1 MKRLARK
8 IKELAVKKRAVAFH
22 KRPPFLKWGDFMAL
36 RGKDTAEK
44 IWNFF
49 LDEGFSIYG
58 IAALMGNLF
67 AESGL
72 DPKNLQ
78 NSCEKR
84 LNYTDATYTD
94 AVDNGTYKNFANDG
108 AGYGL
113 PQFTFPSRKEGF
125 YKYAKAAGKSIG
137 DLETQLL
144 FMVKEMKKDFKSI
157 YAALKTASDVKAASD
172 LVLTK
177 YEAPKDQSDAVK
189 RKRAEYGQEYFN
201 RFSGAGEE
209 KKGGNNM
216 SIMVG
221 SARIDERGN
230 ASGGAAGDQKQTSA
244 TNDLAGEVSMQAMY
258 SHSKGW
264 YILRPKSAAHAA
276 KMAALMKAACNNA
289 NIGYDQGNR
298 LGGVQHG
305 IMSAVK
311 TECDCSSLVR
321 QVVKEATGKDP
332 GNFTTSNEAAA
343 LEATGLFESKRSYTS
358 QSATPVYDGDVLVTK
373 SKGHTVIV
381 VSGNARSTAGGSG
394 SSGQAPA
401 SVSTA
406 KIESA
411 KSFEKTLAGTYKTI
425 GSLYLRAGAGK
436 GKPDLVI
443 MPDGTKVRNYGY
455 YTLVDGT
462 KWLYVQ
468 ATVKGVA
475 YTGFCSSNTKYLAK
489 Q

>member
-1 MKRLARK
+1 
-8 IKELAVKKRAVAFH
+8 
-22 KRPPFLKWGDFMAL
+22 MAL
-36 RGKDTAEK
+36 RGKDNAEK

-49 LDEGFSIYG
+49 LDERFSIYG

-84 LNYTDATYTD
+84 LNYTDAEYTA
-94 AVDNGTYKNFANDG
+94 AVDNGTYKNFTYDG

-113 PQFTFPSRKEGF
+113 PQFTFPSRKEAF

-144 FMVKEMKKDFKSI
+144 FMVKEMKKDFKSV
-157 YAALKTASDVKAASD
+157 YSALKTASDVKTASD
-172 LVLTK
+172 LVLKK

-201 RFSGAGEE
+201 RFSGAGE
-209 KKGGNNM
+209 KKGEINM

-244 TNDLAGEVSMQAMY
+244 KNDLTGEVSMQKMY

-264 YILRPKSAAHAA
+264 YILRPKSAAHAV
-276 KMAALMKAACNNA
+276 KMADLMKAACNNA

-298 LGGVQHG
+298 LGVVQHG
-305 IMSAVK
+305 IMTAVK

-321 QVVKEATGKDP
+321 EVVKEATGKDP
-332 GNFTTSNEAAA
+332 GNFTTANEAAS
-343 LEATGLFESKRSYTS
+343 LEATGLFESKRSYVS

-373 SKGHTVIV
+373 TKGHTVIV
-381 VSGNARSTAGGSG
+381 VSGNARKAASG
-394 SSGQAPA
+394 SSSAPA
-401 SVSTA
+401 PSVSTA

-411 KSFEKTLAGTYKTI
+411 KGFDKTLAGAYKTI

-436 GKPDLVI
+436 GKPELVV
-443 MPDGTKVRNYGY
+443 MPNNTTVRNYGY

-468 ATVKGVA
+468 TTIKGVT

>member
-1 MKRLARK
+1 
-8 IKELAVKKRAVAFH
+8 
-22 KRPPFLKWGDFMAL
+22 MAL

-84 LNYTDATYTD
+84 LNYTDATYTA

-113 PQFTFPSRKEGF
+113 PQFTFPSRKEAF
-125 YKYAKAAGKSIG
+125 YKYAKDVGKSIG

-144 FMVKEMKKDFKSI
+144 FMVKEMKKDFKSV
-157 YAALKTASDVKAASD
+157 YSALKTASDVKTASD
-172 LVLTK
+172 LVLKK

-201 RFSGAGEE
+201 RFSGAGE
-209 KKGGNNM
+209 KKGEINM

-244 TNDLAGEVSMQAMY
+244 TNDLTGEVSMQKMY

-264 YILRPKSAAHAA
+264 YILRPKSAAHAV
-276 KMAALMKAACNNA
+276 KMADLMKAACNNA

-298 LGGVQHG
+298 LGVVQHG
-305 IMSAVK
+305 IMTAVK

-321 QVVKEATGKDP
+321 EVVKEATGKDP
-332 GNFTTSNEAAA
+332 GNFTTANEAAS
-343 LEATGLFESKRSYTS
+343 LEATGLFESKRSYVS

-373 SKGHTVIV
+373 AKGHTVIV
-381 VSGNARSTAGGSG
+381 VSGNARKAASG
-394 SSGQAPA
+394 SSSAPA
-401 SVSTA
+401 PSVSTA

-411 KSFEKTLAGTYKTI
+411 KGFDKTLAGAYKTI

-436 GKPDLVI
+436 GKPELVV
-443 MPDGTKVRNYGY
+443 MPNNTTVRNYGY

-468 ATVKGVA
+468 TTIKGVT

>member
-1 MKRLARK
+1 
-8 IKELAVKKRAVAFH
+8 
-22 KRPPFLKWGDFMAL
+22 MAL
-36 RGKDTAEK
+36 RGKDNAEK

-58 IAALMGNLF
+58 IAALMGNLS

-84 LNYTDATYTD
+84 LNYTDAEYTT
-94 AVDNGTYKNFANDG
+94 AVDNGTYKNFAYDG

-113 PQFTFPSRKEGF
+113 PQFTFPSRKEAF

-144 FMVKEMKKDFKSI
+144 FMVEEMKKDFKSV
-157 YAALKTASDVKAASD
+157 YSALKTASDVKTTSD
-172 LVLTK
+172 LVLKK

-201 RFSGAGEE
+201 RFSGAGE
-209 KKGGNNM
+209 KKGEINM

-244 TNDLAGEVSMQAMY
+244 KNDLTGEVSMQKMY

-264 YILRPKSAAHAA
+264 YILRPKSAAHAV
-276 KMAALMKAACNNA
+276 KMADLMKAACNNA

-298 LGGVQHG
+298 LGVVQHG
-305 IMSAVK
+305 IMTAVK

-321 QVVKEATGKDP
+321 EVVKEATGKDP
-332 GNFTTSNEAAA
+332 GNFTTANEAAS
-343 LEATGLFESKRSYTS
+343 LEATGLFESKRSYVS

-373 SKGHTVIV
+373 TKGHTVIV
-381 VSGNARSTAGGSG
+381 VSGNARKAASG
-394 SSGQAPA
+394 SSSAPVP

-411 KSFEKTLAGTYKTI
+411 KGFDKTLAGTYKTI

-436 GKPDLVI
+436 GKPELVV
-443 MPDGTKVRNYGY
+443 MPNNTTVRNYGY

-468 ATVKGVA
+468 TTIKSVT

>member
-1 MKRLARK
+1 
-8 IKELAVKKRAVAFH
+8 
-22 KRPPFLKWGDFMAL
+22 MAL
-36 RGKDTAEK
+36 RGKDNAEK

-49 LDEGFSIYG
+49 LDERFSIYG

-84 LNYTDATYTD
+84 LNYTDAEYTT
-94 AVDNGTYKNFANDG
+94 AVDNGTYKNFAYDG

-113 PQFTFPSRKEGF
+113 PQFTFPSRKEAF
-125 YKYAKAAGKSIG
+125 YKYAKDVGKSIG

-144 FMVKEMKKDFKSI
+144 FMVKEMKKDFKSV
-157 YAALKTASDVKAASD
+157 YSALKTASDVKTASD
-172 LVLTK
+172 LVLKK

-201 RFSGAGEE
+201 RFSGAGE
-209 KKGGNNM
+209 KKGEINM

-230 ASGGAAGDQKQTSA
+230 ASGGAAGDQKRTSA
-244 TNDLAGEVSMQAMY
+244 TNDLTGEVSMQKMY

-264 YILRPKSAAHAA
+264 YILRPKSAAHAV
-276 KMAALMKAACNNA
+276 KMADLMKAACNNA

-298 LGGVQHG
+298 LGVVQHG
-305 IMSAVK
+305 IMTAVK

-321 QVVKEATGKDP
+321 EVVKEATGKDP
-332 GNFTTSNEAAA
+332 GNFTTANEAAS
-343 LEATGLFESKRSYTS
+343 LEATGLFESKRSYVS

-373 SKGHTVIV
+373 AKGHTVIV
-381 VSGNARSTAGGSG
+381 VSGNARKAASG
-394 SSGQAPA
+394 SSSAPA
-401 SVSTA
+401 PSVSTA

-411 KSFEKTLAGTYKTI
+411 KGFDKTLAGAYKTI

-436 GKPDLVI
+436 GKPELVV
-443 MPDGTKVRNYGY
+443 MPNNTTVRNYGY

-468 ATVKGVA
+468 TTIKGVT

>member
-1 MKRLARK
+1 
-8 IKELAVKKRAVAFH
+8 
-22 KRPPFLKWGDFMAL
+22 MAL
-36 RGKDTAEK
+36 RGKDNAEK

-58 IAALMGNLF
+58 IAALMGNLS

-84 LNYTDATYTD
+84 LNYTDAEYTT
-94 AVDNGTYKNFANDG
+94 AVDNGTYKNFAYDG

-113 PQFTFPSRKEGF
+113 PQFTFPSRKEAF
-125 YKYAKAAGKSIG
+125 YKYAKDVGKSIG

-144 FMVKEMKKDFKSI
+144 FMVKEMKKDFKSV
-157 YAALKTASDVKAASD
+157 YSALKTASDVKTASD
-172 LVLTK
+172 LVLKK

-201 RFSGAGEE
+201 RFSGAGE
-209 KKGGNNM
+209 KKGEINM

-244 TNDLAGEVSMQAMY
+244 KNDLTGEVSMQKMY

-264 YILRPKSAAHAA
+264 YILRPKSAAHAV
-276 KMAALMKAACNNA
+276 KMADLMKAACNNA

-298 LGGVQHG
+298 LGVVQHG
-305 IMSAVK
+305 IMTAVK

-321 QVVKEATGKDP
+321 EVVKEATGKDP
-332 GNFTTSNEAAA
+332 GNFTTANEAAS
-343 LEATGLFESKRSYTS
+343 LEATGLFESKRSYVS

-373 SKGHTVIV
+373 TKGHTVIV
-381 VSGNARSTAGGSG
+381 VSGNARKAASG
-394 SSGQAPA
+394 SSSAPA
-401 SVSTA
+401 PSVSTA

-411 KSFEKTLAGTYKTI
+411 KGFDKTLAGAYKTI

-436 GKPDLVI
+436 GKPELVV
-443 MPDGTKVRNYGY
+443 MPNNTTVRNYGY

-468 ATVKGVA
+468 TTIKGVT

>member
-1 MKRLARK
+1 
-8 IKELAVKKRAVAFH
+8 
-22 KRPPFLKWGDFMAL
+22 MAL
-36 RGKDTAEK
+36 RGKDNAEK

-58 IAALMGNLF
+58 IAALMGNLS

-84 LNYTDATYTD
+84 LNYTDAEYTA
-94 AVDNGTYKNFANDG
+94 AVDNGTYKNFTYDG

-113 PQFTFPSRKEGF
+113 PQFTFPSRKEAF

-144 FMVKEMKKDFKSI
+144 FMVEEMKKDFKSV
-157 YAALKTASDVKAASD
+157 YSALKTASDVKTTSD
-172 LVLTK
+172 LVLKK

-201 RFSGAGEE
+201 RFSGAGE
-209 KKGGNNM
+209 KKGEINM

-244 TNDLAGEVSMQAMY
+244 KNDLTGEVSMQKMY

-264 YILRPKSAAHAA
+264 YILRPKSAAHAV
-276 KMAALMKAACNNA
+276 KMADLMKAACNNA

-298 LGGVQHG
+298 LGVVQHG
-305 IMSAVK
+305 IMTAVK

-321 QVVKEATGKDP
+321 EVVKEATGKDP
-332 GNFTTSNEAAA
+332 GNFTTANEAAS
-343 LEATGLFESKRSYTS
+343 LEATGLFESKRSYVS

-373 SKGHTVIV
+373 TKGHTVIV
-381 VSGNARSTAGGSG
+381 VSGNARKAASG
-394 SSGQAPA
+394 SSSTPAP

-411 KSFEKTLAGTYKTI
+411 KGFDKTLAGAYKTI

-436 GKPDLVI
+436 GKPELVV
-443 MPDGTKVRNYGY
+443 MPNNTTVRNYGY

-468 ATVKGVA
+468 TTIRGVT
-475 YTGFCSSNTKYLAK
+475 YTGFCSSNKKYLAK
-489 Q
+489 K

>member
-1 MKRLARK
+1 
-8 IKELAVKKRAVAFH
+8 
-22 KRPPFLKWGDFMAL
+22 MAL
-36 RGKDTAEK
+36 RGKDNAEK

-49 LDEGFSIYG
+49 LDERFSIYG

-84 LNYTDATYTD
+84 LNYTDAEYTA
-94 AVDNGTYKNFANDG
+94 AVDNGTYKNFAYDG

-113 PQFTFPSRKEGF
+113 PQFTFPSRKEAF

-144 FMVKEMKKDFKSI
+144 FMVKEMKKDFKSV
-157 YAALKTASDVKAASD
+157 YSALKTASDVKTTSD
-172 LVLTK
+172 LVLKK

-201 RFSGAGEE
+201 RFSGAGE
-209 KKGGNNM
+209 KKGEINM

-244 TNDLAGEVSMQAMY
+244 KNDLTGEVSMQKMY

-264 YILRPKSAAHAA
+264 YILRPKSAAHAV
-276 KMAALMKAACNNA
+276 KMADLMKAACNNA

-298 LGGVQHG
+298 LGVVQHG
-305 IMSAVK
+305 IMTAVK

-321 QVVKEATGKDP
+321 EVVKEATGKDP
-332 GNFTTSNEAAA
+332 GNFTTANEAAS
-343 LEATGLFESKRSYTS
+343 LEATGLFESKRSYVS

-373 SKGHTVIV
+373 TKGHTVIV
-381 VSGNARSTAGGSG
+381 VSGNARKAASG
-394 SSGQAPA
+394 SSSAPVP

-411 KSFEKTLAGTYKTI
+411 KGFDKTLAGTYKTI

-436 GKPDLVI
+436 GKPELVV
-443 MPDGTKVRNYGY
+443 MPNNTTVRNYGY

-468 ATVKGVA
+468 TTIKGVT

>member
-1 MKRLARK
+1 M
-8 IKELAVKKRAVAFH
+8 
-22 KRPPFLKWGDFMAL
+22 KWGDFVAL
-36 RGKDTAEK
+36 RGKDNAEK
-44 IWNFF
+44 IWNF
-49 LDEGFSIYG
+49 LIDDGFSTYG
-58 IAALMGNLF
+58 AAAHMGNLF

-78 NSCEKR
+78 NSSEKK
-84 LNYTDATYTD
+84 LNYTDAGYTA
-94 AVDNGTYKNFANDG
+94 AVDNGSYKNFVNDG

-113 PQFTFPSRKEGF
+113 AQWTFNTRKADLL
-125 YKYAKAAGKSIG
+125 KYANAAGTSIG
-137 DLETQLL
+137 DLEMQLR
-144 FMVKEMKKDFKSI
+144 FMVKELKEKFKSI
-157 YAALKTASDVKAASD
+157 YAALKTASDVKTASD

-201 RFSGAGEE
+201 RFSGTGEE
-209 KKGGNNM
+209 KKEGNNM

-221 SARIDERGN
+221 SARIDERGK

-244 TNDLAGEVSMQAMY
+244 TNDLAGEVSMQSMY
-258 SHSKGW
+258 NHSQGW

-298 LGGVQHG
+298 LGVVQYG
-305 IMSAVK
+305 IMAAVK

-332 GNFTTSNEAAA
+332 GNFNTASEAAA

-381 VSGNARSTAGGSG
+381 VSGNARSAAAGSD
-394 SSGQAPA
+394 SSGKAPA
-401 SVSTA
+401 AVSTA
-406 KIESA
+406 KIEGA
-411 KSFEKTLAGTYKTI
+411 KSFDKTLAGTYKTI

-436 GKPDLVI
+436 GKPELVV
-443 MPDGTKVRNYGY
+443 MPNGTTVRNYGY

-468 ATVKGVA
+468 VTVKGVT

-489 Q
+489 K

>member
-1 MKRLARK
+1 
-8 IKELAVKKRAVAFH
+8 
-22 KRPPFLKWGDFMAL
+22 MAL
-36 RGKDTAEK
+36 RGKDNAEK

-49 LDEGFSIYG
+49 LDERFSIYG

-84 LNYTDATYTD
+84 LNYTDAEYTA
-94 AVDNGTYKNFANDG
+94 AVDNGTYKNFAYDG

-113 PQFTFPSRKEGF
+113 PQFTFPSRKEAF
-125 YKYAKAAGKSIG
+125 YKYAKDAGKSIG

-144 FMVKEMKKDFKSI
+144 FMVKEMKKDFKSV
-157 YAALKTASDVKAASD
+157 YSALKTASDVKTASD
-172 LVLTK
+172 LVLKK

-201 RFSGAGEE
+201 RFSGAGE
-209 KKGGNNM
+209 KKGEINM

-244 TNDLAGEVSMQAMY
+244 TNDLTGEVSMQKMY
-258 SHSKGW
+258 FHSKGW
-264 YILRPKSAAHAA
+264 YILRPKSAAHAV
-276 KMAALMKAACNNA
+276 KMADLMKAVCNNA

-298 LGGVQHG
+298 LGIVQHG
-305 IMSAVK
+305 IMTAVK

-321 QVVKEATGKDP
+321 EVVKEATGKDP
-332 GNFTTSNEAAA
+332 GNFTTANEAAS
-343 LEATGLFESKRSYTS
+343 LEATGLFESKRSYVS

-373 SKGHTVIV
+373 TKGHTVIV
-381 VSGNARSTAGGSG
+381 VSGNARKAASG
-394 SSGQAPA
+394 SSSAPA
-401 SVSTA
+401 PSVSTA

-411 KSFEKTLAGTYKTI
+411 KGFDKTLAGAYKTI

-436 GKPDLVI
+436 GKPELVV
-443 MPDGTKVRNYGY
+443 MPNNTTVRNYGY

-468 ATVKGVA
+468 TTIKSVT

>member
-1 MKRLARK
+1 
-8 IKELAVKKRAVAFH
+8 
-22 KRPPFLKWGDFMAL
+22 MAL
-36 RGKDTAEK
+36 RGKDNAEK
-44 IWNFF
+44 IWNF
-49 LDEGFSIYG
+49 LIDEGFNDYG
-58 IAALMGNLF
+58 TAGEMGNLRP
-67 AESGL
+67 ESNL
-72 DPKNLQ
+72 EPTNLQ

-84 LNYTDATYTD
+84 LNYTDAEYTA
-94 AVDNGTYKNFANDG
+94 AVDNGTYKNFVNDG

-113 PQFTFPSRKEGF
+113 AQWTFPTRKAALLE
-125 YKYAKAAGKSIG
+125 YAKSAGKSIG
-137 DLETQLL
+137 DLETQLR
-144 FMVKEMKKDFKSI
+144 FMVKELKENFRPVYM
-157 YAALKTASDVKAASD
+157 ALKTASSVKEASD

-201 RFSGAGEE
+201 RFSGSGE
-209 KKGGNNM
+209 KKGEINM

-244 TNDLAGEVSMQAMY
+244 TNDLTGEVSMQKMY

-264 YILRPKSAAHAA
+264 YILRPKSAAHAV
-276 KMAALMKAACNNA
+276 KMADLMKAACNNA

-298 LGGVQHG
+298 LGVVQHG
-305 IMSAVK
+305 IMTAVK

-321 QVVKEATGKDP
+321 EVVKEATGKDP
-332 GNFTTSNEAAA
+332 GNFTTANEAAS
-343 LEATGLFESKRSYTS
+343 LEATGLFESKRSYVS

-373 SKGHTVIV
+373 TKGHTVIV
-381 VSGNARSTAGGSG
+381 VSGNARKAASG
-394 SSGQAPA
+394 SSSAPA
-401 SVSTA
+401 PSVSTA

-411 KSFEKTLAGTYKTI
+411 KGFDKTLAGAYKTI

-436 GKPDLVI
+436 GKPELVV
-443 MPDGTKVRNYGY
+443 MPNNTTVRNYGY

-468 ATVKGVA
+468 TTIKGVT

>member
-1 MKRLARK
+1 
-8 IKELAVKKRAVAFH
+8 
-22 KRPPFLKWGDFMAL
+22 MAL
-36 RGKDTAEK
+36 RGKDNAEK

-84 LNYTDATYTD
+84 LNYTDAEYTT
-94 AVDNGTYKNFANDG
+94 AVDNGTYKNFAYDG

-113 PQFTFPSRKEGF
+113 PQFTFPSRKEAF

-144 FMVKEMKKDFKSI
+144 FMVEEMKKDFKSV
-157 YAALKTASDVKAASD
+157 YSALKTASDVKTTSD
-172 LVLTK
+172 LVLKK

-201 RFSGAGEE
+201 RFSGAGE
-209 KKGGNNM
+209 KKGEINM

-244 TNDLAGEVSMQAMY
+244 TNDLTGEVSMQKMY

-264 YILRPKSAAHAA
+264 YILRPKSAAHAV
-276 KMAALMKAACNNA
+276 KMADLMKAACNNA

-298 LGGVQHG
+298 LGVVQHG
-305 IMSAVK
+305 IMTAVK

-321 QVVKEATGKDP
+321 EVVKEATGKDP
-332 GNFTTSNEAAA
+332 GNFTTANEAAS
-343 LEATGLFESKRSYTS
+343 LEATGLFESKRSYVS

-373 SKGHTVIV
+373 AKGHTVIV
-381 VSGNARSTAGGSG
+381 VSGNARKAASG
-394 SSGQAPA
+394 SSSAPA
-401 SVSTA
+401 PSVSTA

-411 KSFEKTLAGTYKTI
+411 KGFDKTLAGAYKTI

-436 GKPDLVI
+436 GKPELVV
-443 MPDGTKVRNYGY
+443 MPNNTTVRNYGY

-468 ATVKGVA
+468 TTIKGVT

>member
-1 MKRLARK
+1 
-8 IKELAVKKRAVAFH
+8 
-22 KRPPFLKWGDFMAL
+22 MAL
-36 RGKDTAEK
+36 RGKDNAEK

-49 LDEGFSIYG
+49 LDERFSIYG

-84 LNYTDATYTD
+84 LNYTDAEYTT
-94 AVDNGTYKNFANDG
+94 AVDNGTYKNFAYDG

-113 PQFTFPSRKEGF
+113 PQFTFPSRKEAF
-125 YKYAKAAGKSIG
+125 YKYAKDVGKSIG

-144 FMVKEMKKDFKSI
+144 FMVEEMKKDFKSV
-157 YAALKTASDVKAASD
+157 YSALKTASDVKTTSD
-172 LVLTK
+172 LVLKK

-201 RFSGAGEE
+201 RFSGAGE
-209 KKGGNNM
+209 KKGEINM

-244 TNDLAGEVSMQAMY
+244 TNDLTGEVSMQKMY

-264 YILRPKSAAHAA
+264 YILRPKSAAHAV
-276 KMAALMKAACNNA
+276 KMADLMKAACNNA

-298 LGGVQHG
+298 LGVVQHG
-305 IMSAVK
+305 IMTAVK

-321 QVVKEATGKDP
+321 EVVKEATGKDP
-332 GNFTTSNEAAA
+332 GNFTTANEAAS
-343 LEATGLFESKRSYTS
+343 LEATGLFESKRSYVS

-373 SKGHTVIV
+373 TKGHTVIV
-381 VSGNARSTAGGSG
+381 VSGNARKAASG
-394 SSGQAPA
+394 SSSTPAP

-411 KSFEKTLAGTYKTI
+411 KGFDKTLAGAYKTI

-436 GKPDLVI
+436 GKPELVV
-443 MPDGTKVRNYGY
+443 MPNNTTVRNYGY

-468 ATVKGVA
+468 TTIRGVT
-475 YTGFCSSNTKYLAK
+475 YTGFCSSNKKYLAK
-489 Q
+489 K

>member
-1 MKRLARK
+1 
-8 IKELAVKKRAVAFH
+8 
-22 KRPPFLKWGDFMAL
+22 MAL
-36 RGKDTAEK
+36 RGKDNAEK

-49 LDEGFSIYG
+49 LDERFSIYG

-84 LNYTDATYTD
+84 LNYTDAEYTT
-94 AVDNGTYKNFANDG
+94 AVDNGTYKNFAYDG

-113 PQFTFPSRKEGF
+113 PQFTFPSRKEAF
-125 YKYAKAAGKSIG
+125 YKYAKDVGKSIG

-144 FMVKEMKKDFKSI
+144 FMVKEMKKDFKSV
-157 YAALKTASDVKAASD
+157 YSALKTASDVKTASD
-172 LVLTK
+172 LVLKK

-201 RFSGAGEE
+201 RFSGAGE
-209 KKGGNNM
+209 KKGEINM

-244 TNDLAGEVSMQAMY
+244 TNDLTGEVSMQKMY

-264 YILRPKSAAHAA
+264 YILRPKSAAHAV
-276 KMAALMKAACNNA
+276 KMADLMKAACNNA

-298 LGGVQHG
+298 LGVVQHG
-305 IMSAVK
+305 IMTAVK

-321 QVVKEATGKDP
+321 EVVKEATGKDP
-332 GNFTTSNEAAA
+332 GNFTTANEAAS
-343 LEATGLFESKRSYTS
+343 LEATGLFESKRSYVS

-373 SKGHTVIV
+373 TKGHTVIV
-381 VSGNARSTAGGSG
+381 VCGSARKAASG
-394 SSGQAPA
+394 SSGTSAP
-401 SVSTA
+401 SISTA

-411 KSFEKTLAGTYKTI
+411 KGFDKTLAGTYKTI

-436 GKPDLVI
+436 GKLELVI
-443 MPDGTKVRNYGY
+443 MPNNTTVRNYGY
-455 YTLVDGT
+455 YTLVDGM

-468 ATVKGVA
+468 TTVKGVT
-475 YTGFCSSNTKYLAK
+475 YTGFCSSNIKYLDK

>member
-1 MKRLARK
+1 
-8 IKELAVKKRAVAFH
+8 
-22 KRPPFLKWGDFMAL
+22 MAL
-36 RGKDTAEK
+36 RGKDNAEK

-49 LDEGFSIYG
+49 LDERFSIYG

-84 LNYTDATYTD
+84 LNYTDTEYTT
-94 AVDNGTYKNFANDG
+94 AVDNGTYKNFAYDG

-113 PQFTFPSRKEGF
+113 PQFTFPSRKEAF
-125 YKYAKAAGKSIG
+125 YKYAKDVGKSIG

-144 FMVKEMKKDFKSI
+144 FMVKEMKKDFKSV
-157 YAALKTASDVKAASD
+157 YSALKTASDVKTASD
-172 LVLTK
+172 LVLKK

-201 RFSGAGEE
+201 RFSGAGE
-209 KKGGNNM
+209 KKGEINM

-244 TNDLAGEVSMQAMY
+244 KNDLTGEVSMQKMY

-264 YILRPKSAAHAA
+264 YILRPKSAAHAV
-276 KMAALMKAACNNA
+276 KMADLMKAACNNA

-298 LGGVQHG
+298 LGVVQHG
-305 IMSAVK
+305 IMTAVK

-321 QVVKEATGKDP
+321 EVVKEATGKDP
-332 GNFTTSNEAAA
+332 GNFTTANEAAS
-343 LEATGLFESKRSYTS
+343 LEATGLFESKRSYVS

-373 SKGHTVIV
+373 AKGHTVIV
-381 VSGNARSTAGGSG
+381 VSGNARKAASG
-394 SSGQAPA
+394 SSSAPVP

-411 KSFEKTLAGTYKTI
+411 KGFDKTLAGTYKTI

-436 GKPDLVI
+436 GKPELVV
-443 MPDGTKVRNYGY
+443 MPNNTTVRNYGY

-468 ATVKGVA
+468 TTIKSVT

>member
-1 MKRLARK
+1 
-8 IKELAVKKRAVAFH
+8 
-22 KRPPFLKWGDFMAL
+22 MAL
-36 RGKDTAEK
+36 RGKDNAEK

-49 LDEGFSIYG
+49 LDERFSIYG

-84 LNYTDATYTD
+84 LNYTDAEYTA
-94 AVDNGTYKNFANDG
+94 AVDNGTYKNFTYDG

-113 PQFTFPSRKEGF
+113 PQFTFPSRKEAF

-144 FMVKEMKKDFKSI
+144 FMVEEMKKDFKSV
-157 YAALKTASDVKAASD
+157 YSALKTASDVKTTSD
-172 LVLTK
+172 LVLKK

-201 RFSGAGEE
+201 RFSGAGE
-209 KKGGNNM
+209 KKGEINM

-244 TNDLAGEVSMQAMY
+244 TNDLTGEVSMQKMY

-264 YILRPKSAAHAA
+264 YILRPKSAAHAV
-276 KMAALMKAACNNA
+276 KMADLMKAACNNA

-298 LGGVQHG
+298 LGVVQHG
-305 IMSAVK
+305 IMTAVK

-321 QVVKEATGKDP
+321 EVVKEATGKDP
-332 GNFTTSNEAAA
+332 GNFTTANEAAS
-343 LEATGLFESKRSYTS
+343 LEATGLFESKRSYVS

-373 SKGHTVIV
+373 AKGHTVIV
-381 VSGNARSTAGGSG
+381 VSGNARKAASG
-394 SSGQAPA
+394 SSSAPA
-401 SVSTA
+401 PSVSTA

-411 KSFEKTLAGTYKTI
+411 KGFDKTLAGAYKTI

-436 GKPDLVI
+436 GKPELVV
-443 MPDGTKVRNYGY
+443 MPNNTTVRNYGY

-468 ATVKGVA
+468 TTIKGVT

>member
-1 MKRLARK
+1 
-8 IKELAVKKRAVAFH
+8 
-22 KRPPFLKWGDFMAL
+22 MAL
-36 RGKDTAEK
+36 RGKDNAEK

-49 LDEGFSIYG
+49 LDERFSIYG

-84 LNYTDATYTD
+84 LNYTDAEYTT
-94 AVDNGTYKNFANDG
+94 AVDNGTYKNFAYDG

-113 PQFTFPSRKEGF
+113 PQFTFPSRKEAF
-125 YKYAKAAGKSIG
+125 YKYAKDVGKSIG

-144 FMVKEMKKDFKSI
+144 FMVKEMKKDFKSV
-157 YAALKTASDVKAASD
+157 YSALKTASDVKTASD
-172 LVLTK
+172 LVLKK

-298 LGGVQHG
+298 LGVVQHG

-381 VSGNARSTAGGSG
+381 VSGNDRSTAGGSG

>member
-1 MKRLARK
+1 
-8 IKELAVKKRAVAFH
+8 
-22 KRPPFLKWGDFMAL
+22 MAL
-36 RGKDTAEK
+36 RGKDNAEK
-44 IWNFF
+44 IWNF
-49 LDEGFSIYG
+49 LIDEGFNDYG
-58 IAALMGNLF
+58 TAGKMGNLRP
-67 AESGL
+67 ESNL
-72 DPKNLQ
+72 EPTNLQ

-84 LNYTDATYTD
+84 LNYTDAEYTA
-94 AVDNGTYKNFANDG
+94 AVDNGTYKNFVNDG

-113 PQFTFPSRKEGF
+113 AQWTFPTRKAALLE
-125 YKYAKAAGKSIG
+125 YAKSAGKSIG
-137 DLETQLL
+137 DLETQLR
-144 FMVKEMKKDFKSI
+144 FMVKELKENFRPVYM
-157 YAALKTASDVKAASD
+157 ALKTVSSVKEASD

-201 RFSGAGEE
+201 RFSGAGE
-209 KKGGNNM
+209 KKGEINM

-244 TNDLAGEVSMQAMY
+244 TNDLTGEVSMQKMY

-264 YILRPKSAAHAA
+264 YILRPKSAAHAV
-276 KMAALMKAACNNA
+276 KMADLMKAACNNA

-298 LGGVQHG
+298 LGVVQHG
-305 IMSAVK
+305 IMTAVK

-321 QVVKEATGKDP
+321 EVVKEATGKDP
-332 GNFTTSNEAAA
+332 GNFTTANEAAS
-343 LEATGLFESKRSYTS
+343 LEATGLFESKRSYVS

-373 SKGHTVIV
+373 TKGHTVIV
-381 VSGNARSTAGGSG
+381 VSGNARKAASG
-394 SSGQAPA
+394 SSSAPA
-401 SVSTA
+401 PSVSTA

-411 KSFEKTLAGTYKTI
+411 KGFDKTLAGAYKTI

-436 GKPDLVI
+436 GKPELVV
-443 MPDGTKVRNYGY
+443 MPDNTTVRNYGY

-468 ATVKGVA
+468 TTIKGVT

>member
-1 MKRLARK
+1 
-8 IKELAVKKRAVAFH
+8 
-22 KRPPFLKWGDFMAL
+22 MAL
-36 RGKDTAEK
+36 RGKDNAEK
-44 IWNFF
+44 IWNF
-49 LDEGFSIYG
+49 LIDEGFNDYG
-58 IAALMGNLF
+58 TAGKMGNLRP
-67 AESGL
+67 ESNL
-72 DPKNLQ
+72 EPTNLQ

-84 LNYTDATYTD
+84 LNYTDAEYTA
-94 AVDNGTYKNFANDG
+94 AVDNGTYKNFVNDG

-113 PQFTFPSRKEGF
+113 AQWTFPTRKAALLE
-125 YKYAKAAGKSIG
+125 YAKSAGKSIG
-137 DLETQLL
+137 DLETQLR
-144 FMVKEMKKDFKSI
+144 FMVKELKENFRPVYM
-157 YAALKTASDVKAASD
+157 ALKTASSVKEASD

-201 RFSGAGEE
+201 RFSGSGE
-209 KKGGNNM
+209 KKGEINM

-244 TNDLAGEVSMQAMY
+244 TNDLTGEVSMQKMY

-264 YILRPKSAAHAA
+264 YILRPKSAAHAV
-276 KMAALMKAACNNA
+276 KMADLMKAACNNA

-298 LGGVQHG
+298 LGVVQHG
-305 IMSAVK
+305 IMTAVK

-321 QVVKEATGKDP
+321 EVVKEATGKDP
-332 GNFTTSNEAAA
+332 GNFTTANEAAS
-343 LEATGLFESKRSYTS
+343 LEATGLFESKRSYVS

-373 SKGHTVIV
+373 TKGHTVIV
-381 VSGNARSTAGGSG
+381 VSGNARKAASG
-394 SSGQAPA
+394 SSSAPA
-401 SVSTA
+401 PSVSTA

-411 KSFEKTLAGTYKTI
+411 KGFDKTLAGAYKTI

-436 GKPDLVI
+436 GKPELVV
-443 MPDGTKVRNYGY
+443 MPNNTTVRNYGY

-468 ATVKGVA
+468 TTIRGVT
-475 YTGFCSSNTKYLAK
+475 YTGFCSSNKKYLAK
-489 Q
+489 K

>member
-1 MKRLARK
+1 
-8 IKELAVKKRAVAFH
+8 
-22 KRPPFLKWGDFMAL
+22 MAL
-36 RGKDTAEK
+36 RGKDNAEK
-44 IWNFF
+44 IWNF
-49 LDEGFSIYG
+49 LIDEGFNDYG
-58 IAALMGNLF
+58 TAGKMGNLRP
-67 AESGL
+67 ESNL
-72 DPKNLQ
+72 EPTNLQ

-84 LNYTDATYTD
+84 LNYTDAEYTA
-94 AVDNGTYKNFANDG
+94 AVDNGTYKNFVNDG

-113 PQFTFPSRKEGF
+113 AQWTFPTRKAALLE
-125 YKYAKAAGKSIG
+125 YAKSAGKSIG
-137 DLETQLL
+137 DLETQLR
-144 FMVKEMKKDFKSI
+144 FMVKELKENFRPVYM
-157 YAALKTASDVKAASD
+157 ALKTASSVKEASD

-201 RFSGAGEE
+201 RFSGAGE
-209 KKGGNNM
+209 KKGEINM

-244 TNDLAGEVSMQAMY
+244 TNDLTGEVSMQKMY

-264 YILRPKSAAHAA
+264 YILRPKSAAHAV
-276 KMAALMKAACNNA
+276 KMADLMKAACNNA

-298 LGGVQHG
+298 LGVVQHG
-305 IMSAVK
+305 IMTAVK

-321 QVVKEATGKDP
+321 EVVKEATGKDP
-332 GNFTTSNEAAA
+332 GNFTTANEAAS
-343 LEATGLFESKRSYTS
+343 LEATGLFESKRSYVS

-373 SKGHTVIV
+373 TKGHTVIV
-381 VSGNARSTAGGSG
+381 VSGNARKAASG
-394 SSGQAPA
+394 SSSAPA
-401 SVSTA
+401 PSVSTA

-411 KSFEKTLAGTYKTI
+411 KGFDKTLAGAYKTI

-436 GKPDLVI
+436 GKPELVV
-443 MPDGTKVRNYGY
+443 MPNNTTVRNYGY

-468 ATVKGVA
+468 TTIRGVT
-475 YTGFCSSNTKYLAK
+475 YTGFCSSNKKYLAK
-489 Q
+489 K

>member
-1 MKRLARK
+1 
-8 IKELAVKKRAVAFH
+8 
-22 KRPPFLKWGDFMAL
+22 MAL
-36 RGKDTAEK
+36 RGKDNAEK

-49 LDEGFSIYG
+49 LDERFSIYG

-84 LNYTDATYTD
+84 LNYTDAEYTT
-94 AVDNGTYKNFANDG
+94 AVDNGTYKNFAYDG

-113 PQFTFPSRKEGF
+113 PQFTFPSRKEAF

-144 FMVKEMKKDFKSI
+144 FMVEEMKKDFKSV
-157 YAALKTASDVKAASD
+157 YSALKTASDVKTTSD
-172 LVLTK
+172 LVLKK

-201 RFSGAGEE
+201 RFSGAGE
-209 KKGGNNM
+209 KKGEINM

-244 TNDLAGEVSMQAMY
+244 KNDLTGEVSMQKMY

-264 YILRPKSAAHAA
+264 YILRPKSAAHAV
-276 KMAALMKAACNNA
+276 KMADLMKAACNNA

-298 LGGVQHG
+298 LGVVQHG
-305 IMSAVK
+305 IMTAVK

-321 QVVKEATGKDP
+321 EVVKEATGKDP
-332 GNFTTSNEAAA
+332 GNFTTANEAAS
-343 LEATGLFESKRSYTS
+343 LEATGLFESKRSYVS

-373 SKGHTVIV
+373 TKGHTVIV
-381 VSGNARSTAGGSG
+381 VSGNARKAASG
-394 SSGQAPA
+394 SSSTPAP

-411 KSFEKTLAGTYKTI
+411 KGFDKTLAGAYKTI

-436 GKPDLVI
+436 GKPELVV
-443 MPDGTKVRNYGY
+443 MPNNTTVRNYGY

-468 ATVKGVA
+468 TTIRGVT
-475 YTGFCSSNTKYLAK
+475 YTGFCSSNKKYLAK
-489 Q
+489 K

>member
-1 MKRLARK
+1 
-8 IKELAVKKRAVAFH
+8 
-22 KRPPFLKWGDFMAL
+22 MAL
-36 RGKDTAEK
+36 RGKDNAEK

-84 LNYTDATYTD
+84 LNYTDAEYTT
-94 AVDNGTYKNFANDG
+94 AVDNGTYKNFAYDG

-113 PQFTFPSRKEGF
+113 PQFTFPSRKEAF
-125 YKYAKAAGKSIG
+125 YKYAKDVGKSIG

-144 FMVKEMKKDFKSI
+144 FMVKEMKKDFKSV
-157 YAALKTASDVKAASD
+157 YSALKTASDVKTASD
-172 LVLTK
+172 LVLKK

-201 RFSGAGEE
+201 RFSGAGE
-209 KKGGNNM
+209 KKGEINM

-244 TNDLAGEVSMQAMY
+244 TNDLTGEVSMQKMY

-276 KMAALMKAACNNA
+276 KMADLMKAACNNA

-298 LGGVQHG
+298 LGVVKHG
-305 IMSAVK
+305 IMTAVK

-321 QVVKEATGKDP
+321 EVVKEATGKDP
-332 GNFTTSNEAAA
+332 GNFTTANEAAA
-343 LEATGLFESKRSYTS
+343 LEATGLFESKRSYVS
-358 QSATPVYDGDVLVTK
+358 QSATLVYDGDVLVTK
-373 SKGHTVIV
+373 TKGHTVIV
-381 VSGNARSTAGGSG
+381 VCGSARKAASG
-394 SSGQAPA
+394 SSGTSAP
-401 SVSTA
+401 SISTA

-411 KSFEKTLAGTYKTI
+411 KGFDKTLAGTYKTI

-436 GKPDLVI
+436 GKPELVI
-443 MPDGTKVRNYGY
+443 MPNNTTVRNYGY

-468 ATVKGVA
+468 TTVKGVT

>member
-1 MKRLARK
+1 
-8 IKELAVKKRAVAFH
+8 
-22 KRPPFLKWGDFMAL
+22 MAL
-36 RGKDTAEK
+36 RGKDTAER

-49 LDEGFSIYG
+49 LDEGFSVYG
-58 IAALMGNLF
+58 IAAFMGNLF

-72 DPKNLQ
+72 DPMNLQ

-84 LNYTDATYTD
+84 LNYTDAEYTA

-113 PQFTFPSRKEGF
+113 PQFTFPSRKEEF

-144 FMVKEMKKDFKSI
+144 FMVKEMKKDFKSV
-157 YAALKTASDVKAASD
+157 YAALKTASDVKTASD

-189 RKRAEYGQEYFN
+189 QKRAEYGQKYFN

-298 LGGVQHG
+298 LGVVQHG

-381 VSGNARSTAGGSG
+381 VSGNARSAASGSG
-394 SSGQAPA
+394 SSSQAPA

-411 KSFEKTLAGTYKTI
+411 KSFDKTLSGTYKTI

>member
-1 MKRLARK
+1 
-8 IKELAVKKRAVAFH
+8 
-22 KRPPFLKWGDFMAL
+22 MAL
-36 RGKDTAEK
+36 RGKDNAEK

-49 LDEGFSIYG
+49 LDERFSIYG

-84 LNYTDATYTD
+84 LNYTDAEYTT
-94 AVDNGTYKNFANDG
+94 AVDNGTYKNFAYDG

-113 PQFTFPSRKEGF
+113 PQFTFPSRKEAF

-144 FMVKEMKKDFKSI
+144 FMVEEMKKDFKSV
-157 YAALKTASDVKAASD
+157 YSALKTASDVKTTSD
-172 LVLTK
+172 LVLKK

-201 RFSGAGEE
+201 RFSGAGE
-209 KKGGNNM
+209 KKGEINM

-244 TNDLAGEVSMQAMY
+244 KNDLTGEVSMQKMY

-264 YILRPKSAAHAA
+264 YILRPKSAAHAV
-276 KMAALMKAACNNA
+276 KMADLMKAACNNA

-298 LGGVQHG
+298 LGVVQHG
-305 IMSAVK
+305 IMTAVK

-321 QVVKEATGKDP
+321 EVVKEATGKDP
-332 GNFTTSNEAAA
+332 GNFTTANEAAS
-343 LEATGLFESKRSYTS
+343 LEATGLFESKRSYVS

-373 SKGHTVIV
+373 AKGHTVIV
-381 VSGNARSTAGGSG
+381 VSGNARKAASG
-394 SSGQAPA
+394 SSSAPVP

-411 KSFEKTLAGTYKTI
+411 KGFDKTLAGTYKTI

-436 GKPDLVI
+436 GKPELVV
-443 MPDGTKVRNYGY
+443 MPNNTTVRNYGY

-468 ATVKGVA
+468 TTIKGVT

>member
-1 MKRLARK
+1 
-8 IKELAVKKRAVAFH
+8 
-22 KRPPFLKWGDFMAL
+22 MAL
-36 RGKDTAEK
+36 RGKDNAEK

-84 LNYTDATYTD
+84 LNYTDAEYTA
-94 AVDNGTYKNFANDG
+94 AVDNGTYKNFAYDG

-113 PQFTFPSRKEGF
+113 PQFTFPSRKEAF
-125 YKYAKAAGKSIG
+125 YKYAKDVGKSIG

-144 FMVKEMKKDFKSI
+144 FMVKEMKKDFKSV
-157 YAALKTASDVKAASD
+157 YSALKTASDVKTASD
-172 LVLTK
+172 LVLKK

-201 RFSGAGEE
+201 RFSGAGE
-209 KKGGNNM
+209 KKGEINM

-244 TNDLAGEVSMQAMY
+244 TNDLTGEVSMQKMY
-258 SHSKGW
+258 FHSKGW
-264 YILRPKSAAHAA
+264 YILRPKSAAHAV
-276 KMAALMKAACNNA
+276 KMADLMKAACNNA

-298 LGGVQHG
+298 LGVVQHG
-305 IMSAVK
+305 IMTAVK

-321 QVVKEATGKDP
+321 EVVKEATGKDP
-332 GNFTTSNEAAA
+332 GNFTTANEAAS
-343 LEATGLFESKRSYTS
+343 LEATGLFESKRSYVS

-373 SKGHTVIV
+373 AKGHTVIV
-381 VSGNARSTAGGSG
+381 VSGNARKAASG
-394 SSGQAPA
+394 SSSAPA
-401 SVSTA
+401 PSVSTA

-411 KSFEKTLAGTYKTI
+411 KGFDKTLAGAYKTI

-436 GKPDLVI
+436 GKPELVV
-443 MPDGTKVRNYGY
+443 MPNNTTVRNYGY

-468 ATVKGVA
+468 TTIKGVT

>member
-1 MKRLARK
+1 
-8 IKELAVKKRAVAFH
+8 
-22 KRPPFLKWGDFMAL
+22 MAL
-36 RGKDTAEK
+36 RGKDNAEK

-49 LDEGFSIYG
+49 LDERFSIYG

-84 LNYTDATYTD
+84 LNYTDAEYTA
-94 AVDNGTYKNFANDG
+94 AVDNGTYKNFTYDG

-113 PQFTFPSRKEGF
+113 PQFTFPSRKEAF
-125 YKYAKAAGKSIG
+125 YKYAKDVGKSIG

-144 FMVKEMKKDFKSI
+144 FMVKEMKKDFKSV
-157 YAALKTASDVKAASD
+157 YSALKTASDVKTASD
-172 LVLTK
+172 LVLKK

-201 RFSGAGEE
+201 RFSGAGE
-209 KKGGNNM
+209 KKGEINM

-244 TNDLAGEVSMQAMY
+244 TNDLTGEVSMQKMY

-264 YILRPKSAAHAA
+264 YILRPKSAAHAV
-276 KMAALMKAACNNA
+276 KMADLMKAACNNA

-298 LGGVQHG
+298 LGVVQHG
-305 IMSAVK
+305 IMTAVK

-321 QVVKEATGKDP
+321 EVVKEATGKDP
-332 GNFTTSNEAAA
+332 GNFTTANEAAS
-343 LEATGLFESKRSYTS
+343 LEATGLFESKRSYVS
-358 QSATPVYDGDVLVTK
+358 QSATPVYDGDVLVTNT
-373 SKGHTVIV
+373 KGHTVIV
-381 VSGNARSTAGGSG
+381 VSGNARKAASG
-394 SSGQAPA
+394 SSSAPA
-401 SVSTA
+401 PSVSTA

-411 KSFEKTLAGTYKTI
+411 KGFDKTLAGAYKTI

-436 GKPDLVI
+436 GKPELVV
-443 MPDGTKVRNYGY
+443 MPNNTTVRNYGY

-468 ATVKGVA
+468 TTIKGVT

>member
-1 MKRLARK
+1 
-8 IKELAVKKRAVAFH
+8 
-22 KRPPFLKWGDFMAL
+22 MAL
-36 RGKDTAEK
+36 RGKDNAEK

-49 LDEGFSIYG
+49 LDERFSIYG

-84 LNYTDATYTD
+84 LNYTDAEYTT
-94 AVDNGTYKNFANDG
+94 AVDNGTYKNFAYDG

-113 PQFTFPSRKEGF
+113 PQFTFPSRKEAF
-125 YKYAKAAGKSIG
+125 YKYAKDAGKSIG

-144 FMVKEMKKDFKSI
+144 FMVKEMKKDFKSV
-157 YAALKTASDVKAASD
+157 YSALKTASDVKTTSD
-172 LVLTK
+172 LVLKK

-201 RFSGAGEE
+201 RFSGAGE
-209 KKGGNNM
+209 KKGEINM

-244 TNDLAGEVSMQAMY
+244 TNDLTGEVSMQKMY

-264 YILRPKSAAHAA
+264 YILRPKSAAHAV
-276 KMAALMKAACNNA
+276 KMADLMKAACNNA

-298 LGGVQHG
+298 LGVVQHG
-305 IMSAVK
+305 IMTAVK

-321 QVVKEATGKDP
+321 EVVKEATGKDP
-332 GNFTTSNEAAA
+332 GNFTTANEAAS
-343 LEATGLFESKRSYTS
+343 LEATGLFESKRSYVS

-373 SKGHTVIV
+373 TKGHTVIV
-381 VSGNARSTAGGSG
+381 VSGNARKAASG
-394 SSGQAPA
+394 SSSAPVP

-411 KSFEKTLAGTYKTI
+411 KGFDKTLAGAYKTI

-436 GKPDLVI
+436 GKPELVV
-443 MPDGTKVRNYGY
+443 MPNNTTVRNYGY

-468 ATVKGVA
+468 TTIKGVT

>member
-1 MKRLARK
+1 
-8 IKELAVKKRAVAFH
+8 
-22 KRPPFLKWGDFMAL
+22 MAL
-36 RGKDTAEK
+36 RGKDNAEK

-58 IAALMGNLF
+58 IAALMGNLS

-84 LNYTDATYTD
+84 LNYTDAEYTA
-94 AVDNGTYKNFANDG
+94 AVDNGTYKNFTYDG

-113 PQFTFPSRKEGF
+113 PQFTFPSRKEAF
-125 YKYAKAAGKSIG
+125 YKYAKDVGKSIG

-144 FMVKEMKKDFKSI
+144 FMVKEMKKDFKSV
-157 YAALKTASDVKAASD
+157 YSALKTASDVKTASD
-172 LVLTK
+172 LVLKK

-201 RFSGAGEE
+201 RFSGAGE
-209 KKGGNNM
+209 KKGEINM

-244 TNDLAGEVSMQAMY
+244 KNDLTGEVSMQKMY

-264 YILRPKSAAHAA
+264 YILRPKSAAHAV
-276 KMAALMKAACNNA
+276 KMADLMKAACNNA

-298 LGGVQHG
+298 LGVVQHG
-305 IMSAVK
+305 IMTAVK

-321 QVVKEATGKDP
+321 EVVKEATGKDP
-332 GNFTTSNEAAA
+332 GNFTTANEAAS
-343 LEATGLFESKRSYTS
+343 LEATGLFESKRSYVS

-373 SKGHTVIV
+373 AKGHTVIV
-381 VSGNARSTAGGSG
+381 VSGNARKAASG
-394 SSGQAPA
+394 SSSAPA
-401 SVSTA
+401 PSVSTA

-411 KSFEKTLAGTYKTI
+411 KGFDKTLAGTYKTI

-436 GKPDLVI
+436 GKPELVV
-443 MPDGTKVRNYGY
+443 MPNNTTVRNYGY

-468 ATVKGVA
+468 TTIKGVT

>member
-1 MKRLARK
+1 
-8 IKELAVKKRAVAFH
+8 
-22 KRPPFLKWGDFMAL
+22 MAL
-36 RGKDTAEK
+36 RGKDNAEK

-49 LDEGFSIYG
+49 LDERFSIYG

-84 LNYTDATYTD
+84 LNYTDAEYTT
-94 AVDNGTYKNFANDG
+94 AVDNGTYKNFAYDG

-113 PQFTFPSRKEGF
+113 PQFTFPSRKEAF
-125 YKYAKAAGKSIG
+125 YKYAKDVGKSIG

-144 FMVKEMKKDFKSI
+144 FMVKEMKKDFKSV
-157 YAALKTASDVKAASD
+157 YSALKTASDVKTASD
-172 LVLTK
+172 LVLKK

-201 RFSGAGEE
+201 RFSGAGE
-209 KKGGNNM
+209 KKGEINM

-244 TNDLAGEVSMQAMY
+244 TNDLTGEVSMQKMY

-264 YILRPKSAAHAA
+264 YILRPKSAAHAV
-276 KMAALMKAACNNA
+276 KMADLMKAACNNA
-289 NIGYDQGNR
+289 NIGYDQGNC
-298 LGGVQHG
+298 LGVVQHG
-305 IMSAVK
+305 IMTAVK

-321 QVVKEATGKDP
+321 EVVKEATGKDP
-332 GNFTTSNEAAA
+332 GNFTTANEAAS
-343 LEATGLFESKRSYTS
+343 LEATGLFESKRSYVS

-373 SKGHTVIV
+373 AKGHTVIV
-381 VSGNARSTAGGSG
+381 VSGNARKAASG
-394 SSGQAPA
+394 SSSAPA
-401 SVSTA
+401 PSVSTA

-411 KSFEKTLAGTYKTI
+411 KGFDKTLAGAYKTI

-436 GKPDLVI
+436 GKPELVV
-443 MPDGTKVRNYGY
+443 MPNNTTVRNYGY

-468 ATVKGVA
+468 TTIKGVT

>member
-1 MKRLARK
+1 
-8 IKELAVKKRAVAFH
+8 
-22 KRPPFLKWGDFMAL
+22 MAL
-36 RGKDTAEK
+36 RGKDNAEK

-49 LDEGFSIYG
+49 LDERFSIYG

-84 LNYTDATYTD
+84 LNYTDAEYTA
-94 AVDNGTYKNFANDG
+94 AVDNGTYKNFAYDG

-113 PQFTFPSRKEGF
+113 PQFTFPSRKEAF
-125 YKYAKAAGKSIG
+125 YKYAKDAGKSIG

-144 FMVKEMKKDFKSI
+144 FMVKEMKKDFKSV
-157 YAALKTASDVKAASD
+157 YSALKTASDVKTASD
-172 LVLTK
+172 LVLKK

-201 RFSGAGEE
+201 RFSGAGE
-209 KKGGNNM
+209 KKGEINM

-244 TNDLAGEVSMQAMY
+244 TNDLTGEVSMQKMY
-258 SHSKGW
+258 FHSKGW
-264 YILRPKSAAHAA
+264 YILRPKSAAHAV
-276 KMAALMKAACNNA
+276 KMADLMKAACNNA

-298 LGGVQHG
+298 LGIVQHG
-305 IMSAVK
+305 IMTAVK

-321 QVVKEATGKDP
+321 EVVKGATGKDP
-332 GNFTTSNEAAA
+332 GNFTTANEAAS
-343 LEATGLFESKRSYTS
+343 LEATGLFESKRSYVS

-373 SKGHTVIV
+373 TKGHTVIV
-381 VSGNARSTAGGSG
+381 VSGNARKAASG
-394 SSGQAPA
+394 SSSAPA
-401 SVSTA
+401 PSVSTA

-411 KSFEKTLAGTYKTI
+411 KGFDKTLAGAYKTI

-436 GKPDLVI
+436 GKPELVV
-443 MPDGTKVRNYGY
+443 MPNNTTVRNYGY

-468 ATVKGVA
+468 TTIKGVT

>member
-1 MKRLARK
+1 
-8 IKELAVKKRAVAFH
+8 
-22 KRPPFLKWGDFMAL
+22 MAL
-36 RGKDTAEK
+36 RGKDNAEK

-58 IAALMGNLF
+58 IAALMGNLS

-84 LNYTDATYTD
+84 LNYTDAEYTA
-94 AVDNGTYKNFANDG
+94 AVDNGTYKNFTYDG

-113 PQFTFPSRKEGF
+113 PQFTFPSRKEAF

-144 FMVKEMKKDFKSI
+144 FMVEEMKKDFKSV
-157 YAALKTASDVKAASD
+157 YSALKTASDVKTTSD
-172 LVLTK
+172 LVLKK

-201 RFSGAGEE
+201 RFSGAGE
-209 KKGGNNM
+209 KKGEINM

-244 TNDLAGEVSMQAMY
+244 KNDLTGEVSMQKMY

-264 YILRPKSAAHAA
+264 YILRPKSAAHAV
-276 KMAALMKAACNNA
+276 KMADLMKAACNNA

-298 LGGVQHG
+298 LGVVQHG
-305 IMSAVK
+305 IMTAVK

-321 QVVKEATGKDP
+321 EVVKEATGKDP
-332 GNFTTSNEAAA
+332 GNFTTANEAAS
-343 LEATGLFESKRSYTS
+343 LEATGLFESKRSYVS

-373 SKGHTVIV
+373 TKGHTVIV
-381 VSGNARSTAGGSG
+381 VSGNARKAASG
-394 SSGQAPA
+394 SSSAPA
-401 SVSTA
+401 PSVSTA

-411 KSFEKTLAGTYKTI
+411 KGFDKTLAGAYKTI

-436 GKPDLVI
+436 GKPELVV
-443 MPDGTKVRNYGY
+443 MPNNTTVRNYGY

-468 ATVKGVA
+468 TTIRGVT

>member
-1 MKRLARK
+1 
-8 IKELAVKKRAVAFH
+8 
-22 KRPPFLKWGDFMAL
+22 MAL
-36 RGKDTAEK
+36 RGKDNAEK

-58 IAALMGNLF
+58 IAALMGNF
-67 AESGL
+67 SAESGL

-84 LNYTDATYTD
+84 LNYTDAEYTA
-94 AVDNGTYKNFANDG
+94 AVDNGTYKNFTYDG

-113 PQFTFPSRKEGF
+113 PQFTFPSRKEAF

-144 FMVKEMKKDFKSI
+144 FMVEEMKKDFKSV
-157 YAALKTASDVKAASD
+157 YSALKTASDVKTASD
-172 LVLTK
+172 LVLKK

-201 RFSGAGEE
+201 RFSGAGE
-209 KKGGNNM
+209 KKGEINM

-244 TNDLAGEVSMQAMY
+244 TNDLTGEVSMQKMY

-264 YILRPKSAAHAA
+264 YILRPKSAAHAV
-276 KMAALMKAACNNA
+276 KMADLMKAACNNA

-298 LGGVQHG
+298 LGVVQHG
-305 IMSAVK
+305 IMTAVK

-321 QVVKEATGKDP
+321 EVVKEATGKDP
-332 GNFTTSNEAAA
+332 GNFTTANEAAS
-343 LEATGLFESKRSYTS
+343 LEATGLFESKRSYVS

-373 SKGHTVIV
+373 TKGHTVIV
-381 VSGNARSTAGGSG
+381 VSGNARKAASG
-394 SSGQAPA
+394 SSSAPA
-401 SVSTA
+401 PSVSTA

-411 KSFEKTLAGTYKTI
+411 KGFDKTLAGTYKTI

-436 GKPDLVI
+436 GKPELVV
-443 MPDGTKVRNYGY
+443 MPNNTTVRNYGY

-468 ATVKGVA
+468 TTIKSVT

>member
-1 MKRLARK
+1 
-8 IKELAVKKRAVAFH
+8 
-22 KRPPFLKWGDFMAL
+22 MAL

-44 IWNFF
+44 IYNF
-49 LDEGFSIYG
+49 LIDEGFSPHGAVAYM
-58 IAALMGNLF
+58 ANLF

-72 DPKNLQ
+72 NPKNLQ
-78 NSCEKR
+78 NSCEKK
-84 LNYTDATYTD
+84 LNYSDESYTA
-94 AVDNGTYKNFANDG
+94 AVDNGSYMNFADDS

-113 PQFTFPSRKEGF
+113 AQWTFPTRKAALL
-125 YKYAKAAGKSIG
+125 KYAKAAGESIG
-137 DLETQLL
+137 DLEMQLH
-144 FMVKEMKKDFKSI
+144 FAIKELKENFKSI

-177 YEAPKDQSDAVK
+177 YEAPKDQSDVVK

-298 LGGVQHG
+298 PGVVQHG

-381 VSGNARSTAGGSG
+381 VSGNARSAASGSG
-394 SSGQAPA
+394 SSSQAPA

-411 KSFEKTLAGTYKTI
+411 KSFDKTLSGTYKTI

>member
-1 MKRLARK
+1 
-8 IKELAVKKRAVAFH
+8 
-22 KRPPFLKWGDFMAL
+22 MAL
-36 RGKDTAEK
+36 RGKDNAEK

-58 IAALMGNLF
+58 IAALMGNLS

-84 LNYTDATYTD
+84 LNYTDAEYTA
-94 AVDNGTYKNFANDG
+94 AVDNGTYKNFTYDG

-113 PQFTFPSRKEGF
+113 PQFTFPSRKEAF
-125 YKYAKAAGKSIG
+125 YKYAKDVGKSIG

-144 FMVKEMKKDFKSI
+144 FMVEEMKKDFKSV
-157 YAALKTASDVKAASD
+157 YSALKTASDVKTTSD
-172 LVLTK
+172 LVLKK

-201 RFSGAGEE
+201 RFSGAGE
-209 KKGGNNM
+209 KKGEINM

-244 TNDLAGEVSMQAMY
+244 KNDLTGEVSMQKMY

-264 YILRPKSAAHAA
+264 YILRPKSAAHAV
-276 KMAALMKAACNNA
+276 KMADLMKAACNNA

-298 LGGVQHG
+298 LGVVQHG
-305 IMSAVK
+305 IMTSVK

-321 QVVKEATGKDP
+321 EVVKEATGKDP
-332 GNFTTSNEAAA
+332 GNFTTANEAAS
-343 LEATGLFESKRSYTS
+343 LEATGLFESKRSYVS

-373 SKGHTVIV
+373 TKGHTVIV
-381 VSGNARSTAGGSG
+381 VSGNARKAASG
-394 SSGQAPA
+394 SSSAPVP

-411 KSFEKTLAGTYKTI
+411 KGFDKTLAGTYKTI

-436 GKPDLVI
+436 GKPELVV
-443 MPDGTKVRNYGY
+443 MPNNTTVRNYGY

-468 ATVKGVA
+468 TTIKSVT

>member
-1 MKRLARK
+1 
-8 IKELAVKKRAVAFH
+8 
-22 KRPPFLKWGDFMAL
+22 MAL
-36 RGKDTAEK
+36 RGKDNAEK

-49 LDEGFSIYG
+49 LDERFSIYG

-84 LNYTDATYTD
+84 LNYTDAEYTA
-94 AVDNGTYKNFANDG
+94 AVDNGTYKNFAYDG

-113 PQFTFPSRKEGF
+113 PQFTFPSRKEAF
-125 YKYAKAAGKSIG
+125 YKYAKDAGKSIG

-144 FMVKEMKKDFKSI
+144 FMVKEMKKDFKSV
-157 YAALKTASDVKAASD
+157 YSALKTASDVKTASD
-172 LVLTK
+172 LVLKK

-201 RFSGAGEE
+201 RFSGAGE
-209 KKGGNNM
+209 KKGEINM

-244 TNDLAGEVSMQAMY
+244 TNDLTGEVSMQKMY
-258 SHSKGW
+258 FHSKGW
-264 YILRPKSAAHAA
+264 YILRPKSAAHAV
-276 KMAALMKAACNNA
+276 KMADLMKAVCNNA

-298 LGGVQHG
+298 LGIVQHG
-305 IMSAVK
+305 IMTAVK

-321 QVVKEATGKDP
+321 EVVKEATGKDP
-332 GNFTTSNEAAA
+332 GNFTTANEAAS
-343 LEATGLFESKRSYTS
+343 LEATGLFESKRSYVS

-373 SKGHTVIV
+373 TKGHTVIV
-381 VSGNARSTAGGSG
+381 VSGNARKAASG
-394 SSGQAPA
+394 SSSAPA
-401 SVSTA
+401 PSVSTA

-411 KSFEKTLAGTYKTI
+411 KGFDKTLAGAYKTI

-436 GKPDLVI
+436 GKPELVV
-443 MPDGTKVRNYGY
+443 MPNNTTVRNYGY

-468 ATVKGVA
+468 TTIKGVT

>member
-1 MKRLARK
+1 
-8 IKELAVKKRAVAFH
+8 
-22 KRPPFLKWGDFMAL
+22 MAL
-36 RGKDTAEK
+36 RGKDNAEK

-58 IAALMGNLF
+58 IAALMGNLS

-84 LNYTDATYTD
+84 LNYTDAEYTA
-94 AVDNGTYKNFANDG
+94 AVDNGTYKNFTYDG

-113 PQFTFPSRKEGF
+113 PQFTFPSRKEAF

-144 FMVKEMKKDFKSI
+144 FMVKEMKKDFKSV
-157 YAALKTASDVKAASD
+157 YSALKTASDVKTTSD
-172 LVLTK
+172 LVLKK

-201 RFSGAGEE
+201 RFSGAGE
-209 KKGGNNM
+209 KKGEINM

-244 TNDLAGEVSMQAMY
+244 KNDLTGEVSMQKMY

-264 YILRPKSAAHAA
+264 YILRPKSAAHAV
-276 KMAALMKAACNNA
+276 KMADLMKAACNNA

-298 LGGVQHG
+298 LGVVQHG
-305 IMSAVK
+305 IMTSVK

-321 QVVKEATGKDP
+321 EVVKEATGKDP
-332 GNFTTSNEAAA
+332 GNFTTANEAAS
-343 LEATGLFESKRSYTS
+343 LEATGLFESKRSYVS

-373 SKGHTVIV
+373 TKGHTVIV
-381 VSGNARSTAGGSG
+381 VSGNARKAASG
-394 SSGQAPA
+394 SSSAPVP

-411 KSFEKTLAGTYKTI
+411 KGFDKTLAGTYKTI

-436 GKPDLVI
+436 GKPELVV
-443 MPDGTKVRNYGY
+443 MPNNTTVRNYGY

-468 ATVKGVA
+468 TTIKSVT

>member
-1 MKRLARK
+1 
-8 IKELAVKKRAVAFH
+8 
-22 KRPPFLKWGDFMAL
+22 MAL
-36 RGKDTAEK
+36 RGKDNAEK

-49 LDEGFSIYG
+49 LDERFSIYG

-84 LNYTDATYTD
+84 LNYTDAEYTT
-94 AVDNGTYKNFANDG
+94 AVDNGTYKNFAYDG

-113 PQFTFPSRKEGF
+113 PQFTFPSRKEAF
-125 YKYAKAAGKSIG
+125 YKYAKDVGKSIG

-144 FMVKEMKKDFKSI
+144 FMVKEMKKDFKSV
-157 YAALKTASDVKAASD
+157 YSALKTASDVKTASD
-172 LVLTK
+172 LVLKK

-201 RFSGAGEE
+201 RFSGAGE
-209 KKGGNNM
+209 KKGEINM

-244 TNDLAGEVSMQAMY
+244 TNDLTGEVSMQKMY

-264 YILRPKSAAHAA
+264 YILRPKSAAHAV
-276 KMAALMKAACNNA
+276 KMADLMKDACNNA

-305 IMSAVK
+305 IMTAVK

-321 QVVKEATGKDP
+321 EVVKEATGKDP
-332 GNFTTSNEAAA
+332 GNFTTANEAAS
-343 LEATGLFESKRSYTS
+343 LEATGLFESKRSYVS

-373 SKGHTVIV
+373 AKGHTVIV
-381 VSGNARSTAGGSG
+381 VSGNARKAASG
-394 SSGQAPA
+394 SSSAPA
-401 SVSTA
+401 PSVSTA

-411 KSFEKTLAGTYKTI
+411 KGFDKTLAGAYKTI

-436 GKPDLVI
+436 GKPELVV
-443 MPDGTKVRNYGY
+443 MPNNTTVRNYGY

-468 ATVKGVA
+468 TTIKGVT

>member
-1 MKRLARK
+1 
-8 IKELAVKKRAVAFH
+8 
-22 KRPPFLKWGDFMAL
+22 MAL
-36 RGKDTAEK
+36 RGKDNAEK

-49 LDEGFSIYG
+49 LDERFSIYG

-84 LNYTDATYTD
+84 LNYTDAEYTT
-94 AVDNGTYKNFANDG
+94 AVDNGTYKNFAYDG

-113 PQFTFPSRKEGF
+113 PQFTFPSRKEAF
-125 YKYAKAAGKSIG
+125 YKYAKDAGKSIG

-144 FMVKEMKKDFKSI
+144 FMVEEMKKDFKSV
-157 YAALKTASDVKAASD
+157 YSALKTASDVKTASD
-172 LVLTK
+172 LVLKK

-201 RFSGAGEE
+201 RFSGARE
-209 KKGGNNM
+209 KKGEINM

-230 ASGGAAGDQKQTSA
+230 ASGGAAGDQKQTSV
-244 TNDLAGEVSMQAMY
+244 TNDLTGEVSMQKMY

-264 YILRPKSAAHAA
+264 YILRPKYAAHAV
-276 KMAALMKAACNNA
+276 KMADLMKAACNNA

-298 LGGVQHG
+298 LGVVQHG
-305 IMSAVK
+305 IMTAVK

-321 QVVKEATGKDP
+321 EVVKEATGKDP
-332 GNFTTSNEAAA
+332 GNFTTANEAAS
-343 LEATGLFESKRSYTS
+343 LEATGLFESKRSYVS

-373 SKGHTVIV
+373 TKGHTVIV
-381 VSGNARSTAGGSG
+381 VSGNARKAASG
-394 SSGQAPA
+394 SSSAPA
-401 SVSTA
+401 PSVSTA

-411 KSFEKTLAGTYKTI
+411 KGFDKTLAGAYKTI

-436 GKPDLVI
+436 GKPELVV
-443 MPDGTKVRNYGY
+443 MPNNTTVRNYGY

-468 ATVKGVA
+468 TTIKGVT

>member
-1 MKRLARK
+1 
-8 IKELAVKKRAVAFH
+8 
-22 KRPPFLKWGDFMAL
+22 MAL
-36 RGKDTAEK
+36 RGKDNAEK

-58 IAALMGNLF
+58 IAALMGNLS

-84 LNYTDATYTD
+84 LNYTDAEYTT
-94 AVDNGTYKNFANDG
+94 AVDNGTYKNFAYDG

-113 PQFTFPSRKEGF
+113 PQFTFPSRKEAF
-125 YKYAKAAGKSIG
+125 YKYAKDVGKSIG

-144 FMVKEMKKDFKSI
+144 FMVEEMKKDFKSV
-157 YAALKTASDVKAASD
+157 YSALKTASDVKTTSD
-172 LVLTK
+172 LVLKK

-201 RFSGAGEE
+201 RFSGAGE
-209 KKGGNNM
+209 KKGEINM

-244 TNDLAGEVSMQAMY
+244 TNDLTGEVSMQKMY

-264 YILRPKSAAHAA
+264 YILRPKSAAHAV
-276 KMAALMKAACNNA
+276 KMADLMKAACNNA

-298 LGGVQHG
+298 LGVVQHG
-305 IMSAVK
+305 IMTAVK

-321 QVVKEATGKDP
+321 EVVKEATGKDP
-332 GNFTTSNEAAA
+332 GNFTTANEAAS
-343 LEATGLFESKRSYTS
+343 LEATGLFESKRSYVS

-373 SKGHTVIV
+373 TKGHTVIV
-381 VSGNARSTAGGSG
+381 VSGNARKAASG
-394 SSGQAPA
+394 SSSTPAP

-411 KSFEKTLAGTYKTI
+411 KGFDKTLAGAYKTI

-436 GKPDLVI
+436 GKPELVV
-443 MPDGTKVRNYGY
+443 MPNNTTVRNYGY

-468 ATVKGVA
+468 TTIRGVT
-475 YTGFCSSNTKYLAK
+475 YTGFCSSNKKYLAK
-489 Q
+489 K